1 MSRMENAKKKYE
13 SVPVP
18 EELDQRVR
26 MVIARSEKNR
36 KKKWAEFLVI
46 RTAKRSLA
54 TAAALTAAFTLMVNT
69 STSFADTVSRIPVVG
84 EMARLLTFRSF
95 EEENEDMKLSV
106 TIPAIETIET
116 DTGDLGRQVNQEIY
130 DLCLQYAEEAKK
142 QVREYREAFLATG
155 GTEEEWEAHNIE
167 IRVDYEQKSQ
177 TEDTIS
183 FVVRG
188 TQNWSSAY
196 NAQKYYNLDLKT
208 GTHLSLKDVLGED
221 YRKIVS
227 ESIVSQIPQKEQE
240 TGMKFWDAQEG
251 GFENVT
257 EETRF
262 YLNEA
267 GEPVVVFEPY
277 EIAPGAAGTIEFV
290 IR

>member
-106 TIPAIETIET
+106 TIPAIETIEA

-251 GFENVT
+251 GFENIT